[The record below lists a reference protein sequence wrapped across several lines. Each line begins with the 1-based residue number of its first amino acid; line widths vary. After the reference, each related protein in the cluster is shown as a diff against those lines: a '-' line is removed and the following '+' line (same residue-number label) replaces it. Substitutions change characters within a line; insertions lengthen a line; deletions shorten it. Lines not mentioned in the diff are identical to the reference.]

1 MDEQRA
7 AADSN
12 DLQLI
17 LQLIQQ
23 LQVDG
28 IEPEE
33 LSYMA
38 IEAYEEYTRKE
49 QLVSINHAVKMA
61 EYVVQSISEK
71 SSSLPDRLGNF
82 AVMLG
87 ARYERTGEMADLE
100 EAIRAA

>member
-49 QLVSINHAVKMA
+49 QLVSINHAVRW
-61 EYVVQSISEK
+61 
-71 SSSLPDRLGNF
+71 LN
-82 AVMLG
+82 MLFK
-87 ARYERTGEMADLE
+87 AFPRKVHPFQIVLATLL
-100 EAIRAA
+100 